1 MKVYIISKLSWFFCL
16 NRGKIMHI
24 PDNYLSPSTC
34 AVMAAVMVPIWKRAA
49 VKTKEELS
57 KKKMPLLGIC
67 AAFSFLIMMFNIP
80 LPGGTTGHAIGAV
93 LVAILLGPYEAVVA
107 VTIAL
112 AIQALFF
119 GDGGILAFGANCFN
133 MAFIMPFTGYF
144 IYKFIASR
152 FKGTKGEY
160 AGAFIAGYIAIN
172 AAAFIAAIEFG
183 IQPVL
188 FKDAAGFPLYCPYG
202 LGASIPAM
210 MIPHMLLAGFVEGV
224 ITAAVLGYI
233 RKVSPSS
240 IHQGGSVKFKPF
252 YALIITLIALVPLG
266 LFASGTAWGE
276 WGVKELETI
285 TEHIPSGM
293 ENGINFEAPMPG
305 YSIAGIIGNIGYV
318 VSAALGVA
326 VIVFLVW
333 LLFMK
338 KGKSDNFKSMTYKSR

>member
-1 MKVYIISKLSWFFCL
+1 
-16 NRGKIMHI
+16 MHI

-34 AVMAAVMVPIWKRAA
+34 VVMAAVMVPVWKRASA
-49 VKTKEELS
+49 KTKEELS

-67 AAFSFLIMMFNIP
+67 AAFSFMIMMFNIP

-133 MAFIMPFTGYF
+133 MAFIMPFTGYYIYRF
-144 IYKFIASR
+144 ITSR
-152 FKGTKGEY
+152 FKGGKWDY
-160 AGAFIAGYIAIN
+160 AGAFIAGYISIN
-172 AAAFIAAIEFG
+172 VAAFIAAIEFG
-183 IQPVL
+183 IEPML

-202 LGASIPAM
+202 LSASIPAI
-210 MIPHMLLAGFVEGV
+210 MIPHLLLAGFIEGG

-266 LFASGTAWGE
+266 LYAPGTAWGE

-285 TEHIPSGM
+285 TGHMPAGM
-293 ENGINFEAPMPG
+293 EKGINFEALMPG
-305 YSIAGIIGNIGYV
+305 YSFSGISENTGYI

-326 VIVFLVW
+326 LIVFLVW

-338 KGKSDNFKSMTYKSR
+338 KGKRDNLKSVTYKSR